1 MPRRRPRFPGH
12 APVEEQERRHLL
24 ESRVPHAR
32 GVLPLREPRLAES
45 NRELAWRR
53 PCNVVVG
60 SESVDDGGR
69 VGTGMATQP
78 NASLNAL
85 TRSSTTRPIMSASAS
100 LQPFRLARF
109 LYERVAPTTLATAD
123 VLFSAV
129 SYMLMP
135 ATAVHRSWTSAS
147 RQRPT

>member
-1 MPRRRPRFPGH
+1 MRPRHIKP
-12 APVEEQERRHLL
+12 
-24 ESRVPHAR
+24 SRV
-32 GVLPLREPRLAES
+32 LRSVFTIPDQNQRSTVPPENPMEASAES

-85 TRSSTTRPIMSASAS
+85 TRSSTTRPIMSPSAS
-100 LQPFRLARF
+100 LQPFLLGNRFAWQGSSTNVSRL
-109 LYERVAPTTLATAD
+109 LP
-123 VLFSAV
+123 
-129 SYMLMP
+129 
-135 ATAVHRSWTSAS
+135 S
-147 RQRPT
+147 RPLTCSSRL